1 MLRMSYI
8 LSGYNYLSSGA
19 FFVNPR
25 KQRKQSLIISGGK
38 KMLLSDIIL
47 QTILS
52 TNTTRTEC
60 AAALG
65 ISKQNFGQRL
75 LRDSFNL
82 EETTTIIEACGC
94 EIEIHVRYPESNSY
108 II

>member
-1 MLRMSYI
+1 
-8 LSGYNYLSSGA
+8 
-19 FFVNPR
+19 
-25 KQRKQSLIISGGK
+25 
-38 KMLLSDIIL
+38 MLLSDIIL
-47 QTILS
+47 QTMLS

-75 LRDSFNL
+75 QRDSFDL
-82 EETTTIIEACGC
+82 EETKIILEACGC
-94 EIEIHVRYPESNSY
+94 KIEIHVKYPESESY

>member
-1 MLRMSYI
+1 
-8 LSGYNYLSSGA
+8 
-19 FFVNPR
+19 
-25 KQRKQSLIISGGK
+25 
-38 KMLLSDIIL
+38 MLLSDIIL
-47 QTILS
+47 QTMLS

-75 LRDSFNL
+75 QRDSFDL
-82 EETTTIIEACGC
+82 EETQAIIEACGC
-94 EIEIHVRYPESNSY
+94 EIEIHVKYPENECY

>member
-1 MLRMSYI
+1 
-8 LSGYNYLSSGA
+8 
-19 FFVNPR
+19 
-25 KQRKQSLIISGGK
+25 
-38 KMLLSDIIL
+38 MLLSDIIL
-47 QTILS
+47 QPMLS

-75 LRDSFNL
+75 QRDSFDL
-82 EETTTIIEACGC
+82 EETKTIIETCGC
-94 EIEIHVRYPESNSY
+94 EIEIKIKFPESQSY

>member
-1 MLRMSYI
+1 
-8 LSGYNYLSSGA
+8 
-19 FFVNPR
+19 
-25 KQRKQSLIISGGK
+25 
-38 KMLLSDIIL
+38 MLLSDIIL

-82 EETTTIIEACGC
+82 EEAMTIIETCGC
-94 EIEIHVRYPESNSY
+94 EMEIHVKYPDSQSC